1 MRIPLLLTV
10 CQGPPLTREK
20 CAAKPD
26 IAHPAGQR
34 LTWSPLRH
42 TVFRESLS
50 PEVPFGAPSPRQ
62 PFLDEGAHT
71 DVHAGKMPMHIKI
84 NTLFFKKVRGI

>member
-1 MRIPLLLTV
+1 MLLLMRIPLLLTV

-34 LTWSPLRH
+34 LGYHLFGPELPLCASPSDL
-42 TVFRESLS
+42 VS
-50 PEVPFGAPSPRQ
+50 PEAHSVP
-62 PFLDEGAHT
+62 
-71 DVHAGKMPMHIKI
+71 
-84 NTLFFKKVRGI
+84 